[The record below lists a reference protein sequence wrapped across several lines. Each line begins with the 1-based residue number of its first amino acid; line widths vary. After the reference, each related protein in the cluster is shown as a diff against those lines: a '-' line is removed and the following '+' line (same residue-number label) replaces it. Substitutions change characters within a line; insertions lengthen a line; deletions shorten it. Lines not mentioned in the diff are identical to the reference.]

1 MKTIEQIVKEI
12 RDWEYKAGE
21 SFTDYFLD
29 SDDYDE
35 KWIAFIESKGFLDS
49 SQKIKKET
57 YIDRNNKVIYHA
69 DQHIKFDINC
79 CKMEDEQGD
88 WDDEAYVKD
97 LNLWAEFILSDES
110 VLSDFEKFLKR

>member
-12 RDWEYKAGE
+12 RDWEYNAGE

-29 SDDYDE
+29 SGDHDD
-35 KWIAFIESKGFLDS
+35 KWIVFIESKGFTDLAE
-49 SQKIKKET
+49 QIKEDK
-57 YIDRNNKVIYHA
+57 YIDGNNKVRYST
-69 DQHIKFDINC
+69 DQHLKFEINC

-97 LNLWAEFILSDES
+97 LNLWAEFILNDES
-110 VLSDFEKFLKR
+110 ILSDFEKFLKN